1 MFPFINFKRQRFS
14 RRILIW
20 RNKKI
25 SERKFVLILSFI
37 IGILSGLAAVLLKST
52 VHYTHHFI
60 TGGFEEGFNNN
71 LLVFPLIGIFLTVL
85 YVKYV
90 VKDKIGHGVSRIL
103 YSLSK
108 NNGRIKGHNNYSSII
123 ASTLTIGFGGSVG
136 AEAPVVL
143 TGASIGSTLGHY
155 FRLNFKS
162 IALLLACGA
171 AGAIG
176 GIFKAPIAGMIFTL
190 EVLMLDLTLTS
201 IVPLLIASVTG
212 ATIAYLLMGEGVVLS
227 VLNVQPFELNN
238 IPFYILLGLLC
249 GLISYYFTK
258 TTMHIESGLGKIK
271 NTFVKVLLGGT
282 VLAVLIF
289 VFPSLYGEGNQTL
302 QSLLNGN
309 IDGIPKDRI
318 FSYIM
323 QNNWYVLFYL
333 GLLLLLKVVAMAF
346 TNGSGGVG
354 GIFGPTLFVGGVAG
368 YWLSHLINSLGIVK
382 LPEGNFALVGM
393 AGLMAGVMHAPLTAI
408 FLIAEITGGYSLFIP
423 LMMTSTIAYIT
434 IIWFTKHSIYT
445 HRLAER
451 GELLTHHKDEVVL
464 TLMKL
469 EKVIE
474 KDFAS
479 VCIDDSLGKL
489 IKSVSK
495 SKRNIFPV
503 LNDEDELVGI
513 VLLDNIREVM
523 FEREKY
529 EETFVSDVMVAPP
542 EIVNVEDNMDTV
554 MKKFNTSGAWNLPV
568 LKGGKYYGFVS
579 KSKIFNSY
587 RDVLVQVS
595 EY

>member
-1 MFPFINFKRQRFS
+1 MISFINFKQQRFS
-14 RRILIW
+14 RRVLVW

-25 SERKFVLILSFI
+25 SEKNLILILSLI
-37 IGILSGLAAVLLKST
+37 IGIVSGLSAVLLKST
-52 VHYTHHFI
+52 IHHTHHFL
-60 TGGFEEGFNNN
+60 THGFENGFKMIY
-71 LLVFPLIGIFLTVL
+71 LLFPLVGIFLTVIF
-85 YVKYV
+85 VKYY

-103 YSLSK
+103 YALSK
-108 NNGRIKGHNNYSSII
+108 NNGRIKSHNNYTSIV

-136 AEAPVVL
+136 AEAPIVL

-190 EVLMLDLTLTS
+190 EVLMLDLTLAS
-201 IVPLLIASVTG
+201 IVPLLISSVTG
-212 ATIAYLLMGEGVVLS
+212 ATVAYFLMGEGVVLS
-227 VLNVQPFELNN
+227 AVNPESFDLNN
-238 IPFYILLGLLC
+238 IPFYILLGLLS
-249 GLISYYFTK
+249 GLVSYYFTK
-258 TTMHIESGLGKIK
+258 TTMNIESSLKKIK
-271 NTFVKVLLGGT
+271 NSFVKILIGGS
-282 VLAVLIF
+282 VLAGLIIL
-289 VFPSLYGEGNQTL
+289 FPSLYGEGTQTL

-309 IDGIPKDRI
+309 IDGLPKDSI
-318 FSYIM
+318 FTFVM
-323 QNNWYVLFYL
+323 QNNWYILIYL
-333 GLLLLLKVVAMAF
+333 GLLLLLKVVAMSF

-354 GIFGPTLFVGGVAG
+354 GIFGPTLFVGGVTG
-368 YWLSHLINSLGIVK
+368 YWLSQFINSFGFIN
-382 LPEGNFALVGM
+382 LPKGNFALVGM

-423 LMMTSTIAYIT
+423 LMITSTIAYLT
-434 IIWFTKHSIYT
+434 IRWFTQHSIYT

-469 EKVIE
+469 DSVIE
-474 KDFAS
+474 KDFVS
-479 VCIDDSLGKL
+479 VKIDDSLGKL
-489 IKSVSK
+489 IDAVSK

-503 LNDEDELVGI
+503 LNNDNELVGI

-523 FEREKY
+523 FQHEKY
-529 EETFVSDVMVAPP
+529 EDIFVSDVMITPP
-542 EIVNVEDNMDTV
+542 ELVNVEDTMDAV
-554 MKKFNTSGAWNLPV
+554 MKKFNLSGSWNLPV
-568 LKGGKYYGFVS
+568 MKEGKYVGFVS

-587 RDVLVQVS
+587 RDLLVKVS

>member
-1 MFPFINFKRQRFS
+1 MFPFINIKRQRFS

-25 SERKFVLILSFI
+25 SERKFVLVLSFVV
-37 IGILSGLAAVLLKST
+37 GILSGLAAVLLKST
-52 VHYTHHFI
+52 VHYTHHFL
-60 TGGFEEGFNNN
+60 TKGFSEGFNYIY
-71 LLVFPLIGIFLTVL
+71 LILPVIGIALTVFF
-85 YVKYV
+85 VKYH
-90 VKDKIGHGVSRIL
+90 VKDNIGHGVSRIL

-108 NNGRIKGHNNYSSII
+108 NNGRLKSHNNYSSIV

-136 AEAPVVL
+136 VEAPIVL

-162 IALLLACGA
+162 TALLLACGA

-201 IVPLLIASVTG
+201 IVPLLIASVSG
-212 ATIAYLLMGEGVVLS
+212 ATVAYFLMGEGVVFS
-227 VLNVQPFELNN
+227 VLNTHPFELNN
-238 IPFYILLGLLC
+238 IPFYIVLGLLA
-249 GLISYYFTK
+249 GVVSYYFTK
-258 TTMHIESGLGKIK
+258 TTMQIESYAKKIK
-271 NTFVKVLLGGT
+271 NTFVKISIGGL
-282 VLAVLIF
+282 VLAGLIF
-289 VFPSLYGEGNQTL
+289 LFPSLYGEGTQTL

-309 IDGIPKDRI
+309 LDGMPHDSI
-318 FSYIM
+318 FSFALQNRYYI
-323 QNNWYVLFYL
+323 LAYL
-333 GLLLLLKVVAMAF
+333 GLIILLKVVAMAV
-346 TNGSGGVG
+346 TTGTGGVG
-354 GIFGPTLFVGGVAG
+354 GIFGPTLFVGGVTG
-368 YWLSHLINSLGIVK
+368 YWLSNFINSFGFVK
-382 LPEGNFALVGM
+382 LPEVNFALVGM

-423 LMMTSTIAYIT
+423 LMITSTIAYIT
-434 IIWFTKHSIYT
+434 ILWFTKHSIYT

-469 EKVIE
+469 DSVIE
-474 KDFAS
+474 KDFTTVLA
-479 VCIDDSLGKL
+479 DDSLGVL
-489 IKSVSK
+489 IKAVSK

-503 LNDEDELVGI
+503 LNNESELVGI
-513 VLLDNIREVM
+513 VLLDNIREIM
-523 FEREKY
+523 FQRERY
-529 EETFVSDVMVAPP
+529 EDTYVSDVMIAPP
-542 EIVNVEDNMDTV
+542 ELVDVTDSMDCV

-568 LKGGKYYGFVS
+568 MQNGKYIGFVS
-579 KSKIFNSY
+579 KSKIFNTY
-587 RDVLVQVS
+587 RDLLVQVS

>member
-1 MFPFINFKRQRFS
+1 MLSFINLKRQRFS

-37 IGILSGLAAVLLKST
+37 VGILSGLAAVLLKST
-52 VHYTHHFI
+52 VHYTHHFL
-60 TGGFEEGFNNN
+60 TNGFAEGFNFTF
-71 LLVFPLIGIFLTVL
+71 LIFPLIGILLTVL
-85 YVKYV
+85 YVKFF

-103 YSLSK
+103 YALSK
-108 NNGRIKGHNNYSSII
+108 NNGRIRAHNNYSSII

-136 AEAPVVL
+136 AEAPIVL

-162 IALLLACGA
+162 IALLVACGA

-201 IVPLLIASVTG
+201 IVPLLISSVTG
-212 ATIAYLLMGEGVVLS
+212 ATVAYFLMGEGVVLS
-227 VLNVQPFELNN
+227 VANTQNFELNF
-238 IPFYILLGLLC
+238 IPFYILLGLLS
-249 GLISYYFTK
+249 GLISFYFTK
-258 TTMHIESGLGKIK
+258 TTMQIESTLKKVK
-271 NTFVKVLLGGT
+271 NTFVKILIGGT
-282 VLAVLIF
+282 VLAGLIF
-289 VFPSLYGEGNQTL
+289 LFPSLYGEGTQTL

-309 IDGIPKDRI
+309 TEGLPIDKI
-318 FSYIM
+318 FSFVL
-323 QNNWYVLFYL
+323 QNNWYILIYL
-333 GLLLLLKVVAMAF
+333 GMLILLKVVAMAI

-354 GIFGPTLFVGGVAG
+354 GIFGPTLFVGGVTG
-368 YWLSHLINSLGIVK
+368 YWLSNFINSFGFVK

-423 LMMTSTIAYIT
+423 LMITSTIAYIT
-434 IIWFTKHSIYT
+434 ILWFTKHSIYT

-469 EKVIE
+469 ESVIE
-474 KDFAS
+474 KDFVTVS
-479 VCIDDSLGKL
+479 IDDSLGQL
-489 IKSVSK
+489 IKAVSK

-503 LNDEDELVGI
+503 LNNEDELVGI

-523 FEREKY
+523 FQREKY
-529 EETFVSDVMVAPP
+529 EETLVSDVMISPP
-542 EIVNVEDNMDTV
+542 EIVNVTDNMDIV
-554 MKKFNTSGAWNLPV
+554 MKKFNSSGAWNLPV
-568 LKGGKYYGFVS
+568 MKDGKYTGFVS
-579 KSKIFNSY
+579 KSKIFNTY

>member
-1 MFPFINFKRQRFS
+1 MNPFINFKRQRFS

-25 SERKFVLILSFI
+25 SEKKLVLILSFVV
-37 IGILSGLAAVLLKST
+37 GALSGLAAVFLKT
-52 VHYTHHFI
+52 TIHYTHHFL
-60 TGGFEEGFNNN
+60 THGFEDGFKIIY
-71 LLVFPLIGIFLTVL
+71 LLFPIIGIFLTVL
-85 YVKYV
+85 FVKYL

-103 YSLSK
+103 YALSK
-108 NNGRIKGHNNYSSII
+108 NNGKIKGHNNYSSII

-136 AEAPVVL
+136 AEAPIVL

-162 IALLLACGA
+162 MALLVSCGA

-176 GIFKAPIAGMIFTL
+176 GIFKAPIAGLIFTL

-201 IVPLLIASVTG
+201 IVPLLISSATG
-212 ATIAYLLMGEGVVLS
+212 ATMAFLLMGEKVVLS
-227 VLNVQPFELNN
+227 VVNTEAFALNN
-238 IPFYILLGLLC
+238 IPFYILLGVLSGLL
-249 GLISYYFTK
+249 SYYFTK
-258 TTMHIESGLGKIK
+258 TSISIESSLKKVK
-271 NTFVKVLLGGT
+271 NIFVKILLGG
-282 VLAVLIF
+282 VLLAGLIF
-289 VFPSLYGEGNQTL
+289 IFPSLYGEGTQTL

-309 IDGIPKDRI
+309 IDGLPRDSI
-318 FSYIM
+318 FKFVM
-323 QNNWYVLFYL
+323 QNNWYILIYL
-333 GLLLLLKVVAMAF
+333 ALLLLMKVVAMAI

-354 GIFGPTLFVGGVAG
+354 GIFGPTLFVGGVTG
-368 YWLSHLINSLGIVK
+368 YWLSNFINSFGFVR

-423 LMMTSTIAYIT
+423 LIITSTIAYIT
-434 IIWFTKHSIYT
+434 ILWFTKHSIYT

-469 EKVIE
+469 DSVIE
-474 KDFAS
+474 KD
-479 VCIDDSLGKL
+479 CITVGVDDPFGELVKA
-489 IKSVSK
+489 VSK

-503 LNDEDELVGI
+503 LNDEQELVGI
-513 VLLDNIREVM
+513 VLLDNIREIM
-523 FEREKY
+523 FDRDKY
-529 EETFVSDVMVAPP
+529 NEIFVSDVMISPP
-542 EIVNVEDNMDTV
+542 EIVDVNDSMDRV
-554 MKKFNTSGAWNLPV
+554 MKKFKTSGAWNLPV
-568 LKGGKYYGFVS
+568 MKDGKYQGFVS
-579 KSKIFNSY
+579 KAKIFNSY

>member
-1 MFPFINFKRQRFS
+1 MFSYINFKQQRFS

-25 SERKFVLILSFI
+25 SERNFVLILSFF
-37 IGILSGLAAVLLKST
+37 IGILSGLAAVFLKSA
-52 VHYTHHFI
+52 VHYTHNRL
-60 TGGFEEGFNNN
+60 TEGFEEGFNYT
-71 LLVFPLIGIFLTVL
+71 LLIFPVIGIFLTVL
-85 YVKYV
+85 FVKYV

-103 YSLSK
+103 YALSK
-108 NNGRIKGHNNYSSII
+108 NNGRLKGHNSYSSIV

-136 AEAPVVL
+136 AEAPIVL

-190 EVLMLDLTLTS
+190 EVLMLDLTLKS
-201 IVPLLIASVTG
+201 IVPLLISSVTG
-212 ATIAYLLMGEGVVLS
+212 ATIAYFLMGEGVVLS
-227 VLNVQPFELNN
+227 VINTQPFELHN

-249 GLISYYFTK
+249 GLVSFYFTK
-258 TTMHIESGLGKIK
+258 STISIESSLSKIK
-271 NTFVKVLLGGT
+271 NTFVKILIGGV
-282 VLAVLIF
+282 VLAGLIF
-289 VFPSLYGEGNQTL
+289 IFPSLYGEGNQTL

-309 IDGIPKDRI
+309 TDGIPKDKI
-318 FSYIM
+318 FSFVL
-323 QNNWYVLFYL
+323 QNNWYVLIYL
-333 GLLLLLKVVAMAF
+333 GLLLLFKVVAMSF
-346 TNGSGGVG
+346 TNGTGGVG
-354 GIFGPTLFVGGVAG
+354 GIFGPTLFVGGVTG
-368 YWLSHLINSLGIVK
+368 YWLSYFINSFGFVK

-393 AGLMAGVMHAPLTAI
+393 GGLMAGVMHAPLTAI

-423 LMMTSTIAYIT
+423 LMITSTIAYIT
-434 IIWFTKHSIYT
+434 ILWFTRHSIYT

-469 EKVIE
+469 ESIIE
-474 KDFAS
+474 KDF
-479 VCIDDSLGKL
+479 VPVGIEDSLGTL
-489 IKSVSK
+489 IKAVSK

-503 LNDEDELVGI
+503 LNNEEELVGI

-529 EETFVSDVMVAPP
+529 DETFVSDVMISPP

-554 MKKFNTSGAWNLPV
+554 MKKFTSSGAWNLPV
-568 LKGGKYYGFVS
+568 LKEGKYFGFVS

>member
-1 MFPFINFKRQRFS
+1 MLSFINLKRQRFS
-14 RRILIW
+14 RQILIW

-25 SERKFVLILSFI
+25 SEKKFVLILSFVV
-37 IGILSGLAAVLLKST
+37 GILSGLAAVILKSA
-52 VHYTHHFI
+52 VHYTHHFL
-60 TGGFEEGFNNN
+60 TKGFEEGFKYYF
-71 LLVFPLIGIFLTVL
+71 LLFPLIGIILTVL
-85 YVKYV
+85 YVKYF

-103 YSLSK
+103 YALSK
-108 NNGRIKGHNNYSSII
+108 NNGRMKPHNNYSSII

-136 AEAPVVL
+136 AEAPIVL

-162 IALLLACGA
+162 VALLLACGA

-201 IVPLLIASVTG
+201 IVPLLISSVTG
-212 ATIAYLLMGEGVVLS
+212 TTVAYFLMGEGVVLS
-227 VLNVQPFELNN
+227 ATNTQAFGLNN
-238 IPFYILLGLLC
+238 IPFYILLGLLS
-249 GLISYYFTK
+249 GLISFYFTK
-258 TTMHIESGLGKIK
+258 TTLKIEATLKKVK
-271 NTFVKVLLGGT
+271 NTLVKILIGGS
-282 VLAVLIF
+282 VLAGLIF
-289 VFPSLYGEGNQTL
+289 VFPSLYGEGTKTL

-309 IDGIPKDRI
+309 TEGLPIDKM
-318 FSYIM
+318 FSFVLE
-323 QNNWYVLFYL
+323 NNWYLLIYL
-333 GLLLLLKVVAMAF
+333 GMLLLLKVVAMAF

-354 GIFGPTLFVGGVAG
+354 GIFGPTLFVGGVTG
-368 YWLSHLINSLGIVK
+368 YWLSNFINSFGFVE
-382 LPEGNFALVGM
+382 LPEGNFALAGM

-423 LMMTSTIAYIT
+423 LMITSTIAYIT
-434 IIWFTKHSIYT
+434 ILWFTHHSIYT
-445 HRLAER
+445 QRLAER

-469 EKVIE
+469 DSVIE
-474 KDFAS
+474 KDFS
-479 VCIDDSLGKL
+479 VVSIDDSLGQL
-489 IKSVSK
+489 IKVVSK

-503 LNDEDELVGI
+503 LNDNQELVGI

-523 FEREKY
+523 FQREKY
-529 EETFVSDVMVAPP
+529 EDTFVSDLMISAP
-542 EIVNVEDNMDTV
+542 EIVDVKDSMDIV
-554 MKKFNTSGAWNLPV
+554 MKKFNSSGAWNLPV
-568 LKGGKYYGFVS
+568 MKDGKYSGFVS
-579 KSKIFNSY
+579 KSKIFNVY

>member
-1 MFPFINFKRQRFS
+1 MLSFINLKRQRFS

-37 IGILSGLAAVLLKST
+37 VGILSGLAAVLLKST
-52 VHYTHHFI
+52 VHHTHYFL
-60 TGGFEEGFNNN
+60 TNGFAEGFNFTF
-71 LLVFPLIGIFLTVL
+71 LIFPLIGIILTVL
-85 YVKYV
+85 YVKFF
-90 VKDKIGHGVSRIL
+90 VKDNIGHGVSRIL
-103 YSLSK
+103 YALSK
-108 NNGRIKGHNNYSSII
+108 NNGRIKAHNNYSSIV

-136 AEAPVVL
+136 VEAPIVL

-162 IALLLACGA
+162 IALLVACGA

-201 IVPLLIASVTG
+201 IVPLLISSVTG
-212 ATIAYLLMGEGVVLS
+212 ATVAYFLMGEGVVLS
-227 VLNVQPFELNN
+227 VANTQNFELNF
-238 IPFYILLGLLC
+238 IPFYILLGLLS
-249 GLISYYFTK
+249 GLISFYFTK
-258 TTMHIESGLGKIK
+258 TTMHIESKLKKVK
-271 NTFVKVLLGGT
+271 NIFVKILIGGT
-282 VLAVLIF
+282 VLAGLIF
-289 VFPSLYGEGNQTL
+289 IFPSLYGEGTQTL
-302 QSLLNGN
+302 QSLLNGSTE
-309 IDGIPKDRI
+309 GLPKDKI
-318 FSYIM
+318 FSFVM
-323 QNNWYVLFYL
+323 QNNWYILIYL
-333 GLLLLLKVVAMAF
+333 GMLLLFKVVAMAI

-354 GIFGPTLFVGGVAG
+354 GIFGPTLFVGGVTG
-368 YWLSHLINSLGIVK
+368 YWLSNFINSFGFVK

-423 LMMTSTIAYIT
+423 LMITSTIAYIT
-434 IIWFTKHSIYT
+434 ILWFTKHSIYT
-445 HRLAER
+445 QRLAER

-469 EKVIE
+469 DSVIE
-474 KDFAS
+474 KDFVT
-479 VCIDDSLGKL
+479 VCIDDSLGQL
-489 IKSVSK
+489 IKAVSK

-503 LNDEDELVGI
+503 LNNEDELVGI

-523 FEREKY
+523 FQREKY
-529 EETFVSDVMVAPP
+529 EETMVSDVMISPP
-542 EIVNVEDNMDTV
+542 EVVDVKDNMDIV
-554 MKKFNTSGAWNLPV
+554 MKKFNSSGAWNLPV
-568 LKGGKYYGFVS
+568 MKDGKYTGFVS
-579 KSKIFNSY
+579 KSKIFNTY

>member
-1 MFPFINFKRQRFS
+1 MISFINFKRQRFS
-14 RRILIW
+14 RRVLVW

-25 SERKFVLILSFI
+25 SERKFVLILSFVVGI
-37 IGILSGLAAVLLKST
+37 ISGLAAVLLKST
-52 VHYTHHFI
+52 VHFTHHFL
-60 TGGFEEGFNNN
+60 TNGFEDGFKIVY
-71 LLVFPLIGIFLTVL
+71 LIFPIIGIFLTVL
-85 YVKYV
+85 FVKYF

-103 YSLSK
+103 YALSK
-108 NNGRIKGHNNYSSII
+108 NNGRLKSHNNYSSII

-136 AEAPVVL
+136 AEAPIVL

-162 IALLLACGA
+162 IALLVACGA

-201 IVPLLIASVTG
+201 IVPLLISSVTG
-212 ATIAYLLMGEGVVLS
+212 TTVAYFLMGEGVVLS
-227 VLNVQPFELNN
+227 AANTQPFELNY
-238 IPFYILLGLLC
+238 IPFYILLGLLA
-249 GLISYYFTK
+249 GLISFYFTK
-258 TTMHIESGLGKIK
+258 TTLSIESSLKKVK
-271 NTFVKVLLGGT
+271 NTFLKILLGGV
-282 VLAVLIF
+282 VLAGLIF
-289 VFPSLYGEGNQTL
+289 IFPSLYGEGNQTL

-309 IDGIPKDRI
+309 IDGLPKDSI
-318 FSYIM
+318 FTFVM
-323 QNNWYVLFYL
+323 QNNWYILIYL
-333 GLLLLLKVVAMAF
+333 GLLLLLKVVAMAI

-354 GIFGPTLFVGGVAG
+354 GIFGPTLFVGGVTG
-368 YWLSHLINSLGIVK
+368 YWLSSFINSFGFVK

-423 LMMTSTIAYIT
+423 LMITSTIAYIT
-434 IIWFTKHSIYT
+434 ILWFTKHSIYT

-469 EKVIE
+469 DSVIE
-474 KDFAS
+474 KDF
-479 VCIDDSLGKL
+479 VTVGIDDSLGDL
-489 IKSVSK
+489 IKAVSK

-503 LNDEDELVGI
+503 LNEDKELVGI

-523 FEREKY
+523 FQREKY
-529 EETFVSDVMVAPP
+529 DDTFVSDVMIGPP
-542 EIVNVEDNMDTV
+542 ELIDITDSMDCV
-554 MKKFNTSGAWNLPV
+554 MKKFNSCGAWNLPV
-568 LKGGKYYGFVS
+568 MKEGKYLGFVS
-579 KSKIFNSY
+579 KSKIFNTY
-587 RDVLVQVS
+587 RDLLVQVS
-595 EY
+595 DR

>member
-1 MFPFINFKRQRFS
+1 MFSFINFKRQRFS

-25 SERKFVLILSFI
+25 SERKFVLILSFF
-37 IGILSGLAAVLLKST
+37 IGILSGLAAVFLKSA
-52 VHYTHHFI
+52 VHYTHHRL
-60 TGGFEEGFNNN
+60 TEGFEEGFNYT
-71 LLVFPLIGIFLTVL
+71 LLIFPVIGIFLTVL
-85 YVKYV
+85 FVKYV

-103 YSLSK
+103 YALSK
-108 NNGRIKGHNNYSSII
+108 NNGRLKGHNSYSSIV

-136 AEAPVVL
+136 AEAPIVL

-176 GIFKAPIAGMIFTL
+176 GIFKAPIAGLIFTL

-201 IVPLLIASVTG
+201 IVPLLISSVTG
-212 ATIAYLLMGEGVVLS
+212 AMVAYFLMGEGVVLS
-227 VLNVQPFELNN
+227 VVNTQPFELHN

-249 GLISYYFTK
+249 GLVSFYFTK
-258 TTMHIESGLGKIK
+258 TTISIESSLSKIK
-271 NTFVKVLLGGT
+271 NTFVKILIGGV
-282 VLAVLIF
+282 VLAGLIF
-289 VFPSLYGEGNQTL
+289 IFPSLYGEGNQTL

-309 IDGIPKDRI
+309 TNGIPKDRI
-318 FSYIM
+318 FSFIL
-323 QNNWYVLFYL
+323 QNNWYVLIYL
-333 GLLLLLKVVAMAF
+333 GLLLLFKVVAMSF

-354 GIFGPTLFVGGVAG
+354 GIFGPTLFVGGVTG
-368 YWLSHLINSLGIVK
+368 YWLSYFINSFGFVK

-423 LMMTSTIAYIT
+423 LMVTSTIAYIT
-434 IIWFTKHSIYT
+434 ILWFTRHSIYT

-469 EKVIE
+469 ESVIE
-474 KDFAS
+474 KDFVS
-479 VCIDDSLGKL
+479 VGIDDSLGIL
-489 IKSVSK
+489 IKAVSK
-495 SKRNIFPV
+495 SRRNIFPV
-503 LNDEDELVGI
+503 LNNDEELVGI

-529 EETFVSDVMVAPP
+529 DETFVSDVMISPP
-542 EIVNVEDNMDTV
+542 EIVNLEDNMDTV
-554 MKKFNTSGAWNLPV
+554 MKKFTSSGAWNLPV
-568 LKGGKYYGFVS
+568 LKEGKYFGFVS

-587 RDVLVQVS
+587 RNVLVQVS

>member
-1 MFPFINFKRQRFS
+1 MISFINFKRQRFS
-14 RRILIW
+14 RRVLVW

-25 SERKFVLILSFI
+25 SEKKFVLVLSFVVGI
-37 IGILSGLAAVLLKST
+37 ISGLAAVLLKST
-52 VHYTHHFI
+52 VHYTHHFL
-60 TGGFEEGFNNN
+60 TNGFEDGFKIVY
-71 LLVFPLIGIFLTVL
+71 LIFPIIGIFFTVL
-85 YVKYV
+85 FVKYF

-103 YSLSK
+103 YALSK
-108 NNGRIKGHNNYSSII
+108 NNGRLKSHNNYSSII

-136 AEAPVVL
+136 AEAPIVL

-162 IALLLACGA
+162 IALLVACGA

-201 IVPLLIASVTG
+201 IVPLLISSVTG
-212 ATIAYLLMGEGVVLS
+212 TTVAYFLMGEGVVLS
-227 VLNVQPFELNN
+227 AANTQPFELSY
-238 IPFYILLGLLC
+238 IPFYILLGLLA
-249 GLISYYFTK
+249 GLISFYFTK
-258 TTMHIESGLGKIK
+258 TTMSIESSLKKVK
-271 NTFVKVLLGGT
+271 NTFLKILLGGV
-282 VLAVLIF
+282 VLAGLIF
-289 VFPSLYGEGNQTL
+289 IFPSLYGEGNQTL

-309 IDGIPKDRI
+309 IDGLPKDSI
-318 FSYIM
+318 FTFVM
-323 QNNWYVLFYL
+323 QNNWYILIYL
-333 GLLLLLKVVAMAF
+333 GVLLLLKVVAMAV

-354 GIFGPTLFVGGVAG
+354 GIFGPTLFVGGVTG
-368 YWLSHLINSLGIVK
+368 YWLSSFINSFGFVK

-423 LMMTSTIAYIT
+423 LMITSTIAYIT
-434 IIWFTKHSIYT
+434 ILWFTKHSIYT

-469 EKVIE
+469 DSVIE
-474 KDFAS
+474 KDF
-479 VCIDDSLGKL
+479 VTVGIDDSLGDL
-489 IKSVSK
+489 IKAVSK

-503 LNDEDELVGI
+503 LNEDKELVGI

-523 FEREKY
+523 FQREKY
-529 EETFVSDVMVAPP
+529 DDTYVSDVMIGPP
-542 EIVNVEDNMDTV
+542 ELIDITDSMDCV
-554 MKKFNTSGAWNLPV
+554 MKKFNSCGAWNLPV
-568 LKGGKYYGFVS
+568 MKEGKYLGFVS
-579 KSKIFNSY
+579 KSKIFNTY
-587 RDVLVQVS
+587 RDLLVQVS
-595 EY
+595 DR

>member
-1 MFPFINFKRQRFS
+1 MLSFINLKRQRFS

-37 IGILSGLAAVLLKST
+37 VGILSGLAAVLLKST
-52 VHYTHHFI
+52 VHYTHHFL
-60 TGGFEEGFNNN
+60 TNGFAEGFNYTF
-71 LLVFPLIGIFLTVL
+71 LIFPLIGIILTVL
-85 YVKYV
+85 YVKFF
-90 VKDKIGHGVSRIL
+90 VKDNIGHGVSRIL
-103 YSLSK
+103 YALSK
-108 NNGRIKGHNNYSSII
+108 NNGRIKAHNNYSSIV

-136 AEAPVVL
+136 VEAPIVL

-162 IALLLACGA
+162 IALLVACGA

-201 IVPLLIASVTG
+201 IVPLLISSVTG
-212 ATIAYLLMGEGVVLS
+212 ATVAYFLMGEGVVLS
-227 VLNVQPFELNN
+227 VANTQNFELNF
-238 IPFYILLGLLC
+238 IPFYILLGLLS
-249 GLISYYFTK
+249 GLISFYFTK
-258 TTMHIESGLGKIK
+258 TTMQIESTLKKVK
-271 NTFVKVLLGGT
+271 NTFVKILIGGT
-282 VLAVLIF
+282 VLAGLIF
-289 VFPSLYGEGNQTL
+289 LFPSLYGEGTQTL

-309 IDGIPKDRI
+309 TEGLPIDKI
-318 FSYIM
+318 FSFVL
-323 QNNWYVLFYL
+323 QNNWYILVYL
-333 GLLLLLKVVAMAF
+333 GMLILLKVVAMAI

-354 GIFGPTLFVGGVAG
+354 GIFGPTLFVGGVTG
-368 YWLSHLINSLGIVK
+368 YWLSNFINSFGFVK

-423 LMMTSTIAYIT
+423 LMITSTIAYIT
-434 IIWFTKHSIYT
+434 ILWFTKHSIYT

-469 EKVIE
+469 DSVIE
-474 KDFAS
+474 KDFVT
-479 VCIDDSLGKL
+479 VCIDDSLGQL
-489 IKSVSK
+489 IKAVSK

-503 LNDEDELVGI
+503 LNNEDELVGI

-523 FEREKY
+523 FQREKY
-529 EETFVSDVMVAPP
+529 EETLVSDVMISPP
-542 EIVNVEDNMDTV
+542 EIVDVNDNMDIV
-554 MKKFNTSGAWNLPV
+554 MKKFNSSGAWNLPV
-568 LKGGKYYGFVS
+568 MKEGKYVGFVS
-579 KSKIFNSY
+579 KSKIFNTY

>member
-1 MFPFINFKRQRFS
+1 MFSFINIKRQRFS
-14 RRILIW
+14 RQVLVW

-25 SERKFVLILSFI
+25 SEKKFVLILSFVV
-37 IGILSGLAAVLLKST
+37 GILSGLAAVVLKST
-52 VHYTHHFI
+52 VHYTHQFL
-60 TGGFEEGFNNN
+60 TVGFTTGFNYIF
-71 LLVFPLIGIFLTVL
+71 LIFPVVGIILTVL
-85 YVKYV
+85 YVKYF

-103 YSLSK
+103 YALSK
-108 NNGRIKGHNNYSSII
+108 NNGRIKPHNNYSSVI

-136 AEAPVVL
+136 AEAPIVL

-162 IALLLACGA
+162 VALLLACGA

-201 IVPLLIASVTG
+201 IVPLLISSVTG
-212 ATIAYLLMGEGVVLS
+212 ASVAYFLMGEGVVLS
-227 VLNVQPFELNN
+227 VTNTQPFGLNN

-249 GLISYYFTK
+249 GLISFYFTK
-258 TTMHIESGLGKIK
+258 TTMQIEATLKKVK
-271 NTFVKVLLGGT
+271 NTFFKILIGGT
-282 VLAVLIF
+282 ILAGLIF
-289 VFPSLYGEGNQTL
+289 VFPALYGEGTQTL

-309 IDGIPKDRI
+309 TDGLAIDKM
-318 FSYIM
+318 FSFVLK
-323 QNNWYVLFYL
+323 NNWYVLIYL
-333 GLLLLLKVVAMAF
+333 GMLLLLKVVAMAV

-354 GIFGPTLFVGGVAG
+354 GIFGPTLFVGGVTG
-368 YWLSHLINSLGIVK
+368 YWLSHFINSFGFVK

-423 LMMTSTIAYIT
+423 LMITSTIAYIT
-434 IIWFTKHSIYT
+434 ILWFTHHSIYT
-445 HRLAER
+445 QRLAER

-469 EKVIE
+469 DSVIE
-474 KDFAS
+474 KDFS
-479 VCIDDSLGKL
+479 VICIDDSLGQL
-489 IKSVSK
+489 IKVVSK

-503 LNDEDELVGI
+503 LNDNQELVGI

-523 FEREKY
+523 FQREKY
-529 EETFVSDVMVAPP
+529 EDTFVSDLMVSPP
-542 EIVNVEDNMDTV
+542 EIVDVRDNMDIV
-554 MKKFNTSGAWNLPV
+554 MKKFNSSGAWNLPV
-568 LKGGKYYGFVS
+568 MKDGRYAGFVS
-579 KSKIFNSY
+579 KSKIFNAY